1 MGTTDVPIDEDI
13 VALLQERGADP
24 RRELETA
31 LVLELF
37 RAGELSRGRAAELL
51 GMDLLSFLRLVG
63 GRRIPVVDL

>member
-1 MGTTDVPIDEDI
+1 MGTTDVPIDEEI
-13 VALLQERGADP
+13 VALLRERGADP

-31 LVLELF
+31 LVLDLF